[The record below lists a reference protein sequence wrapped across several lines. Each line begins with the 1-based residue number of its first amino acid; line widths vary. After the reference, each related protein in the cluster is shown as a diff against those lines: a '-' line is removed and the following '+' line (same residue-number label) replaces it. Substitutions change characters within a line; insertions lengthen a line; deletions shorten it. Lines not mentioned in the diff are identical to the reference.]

1 MASIHRQLGCRLDLA
16 CAHGYHI
23 WLSKHSK
30 AIIKPAL
37 KYSRPAYA
45 GPNFQG
51 GFPLPRE

>member
-37 KYSRPAYA
+37 KYSRPA
-45 GPNFQG
+45 
-51 GFPLPRE
+51 